1 MKIAIIGSGAMGCLF
16 GGILSKVADVCLY
29 DVNQTLVDIINEKGL
44 MMTKAEEKEIVYPR
58 ATANPKEIGI
68 VDAAI
73 FFTKFTFME
82 SAVQDA
88 LNCIG
93 PDTFVVTLQN
103 GIGSADVILKHVP
116 KEQVGYG
123 LTAYTSDLKA
133 LGHIELTTKESVDTY
148 FWPVDGNMHKN
159 ALLLE
164 KTMNEAGF
172 STHITKEVDEK
183 IWKKLMVNCAENTM
197 CAILR
202 LTVGQLVETPSSFEL
217 VKSII
222 AEISSVAIAK
232 GINVSPEDGLEYV
245 MNVSHAVMHH
255 VPSMALDVQNMRKT
269 EIAVLNEA
277 VVKEAQKYGIETPVL
292 DTVAKMIRTIESNY
306 GKFAF

>member
-1 MKIAIIGSGAMGCLF
+1 MKIAIIGAGAMGCLF
-16 GGILSKVADVCLY
+16 GGNLSKVADVCLY
-29 DVNQTLVDIINEKGL
+29 DVNQALVDIINKDGL
-44 MMTKAEEKEIVYPR
+44 LMTRGDKREIVHPR
-58 ATANPKEIGI
+58 ATVDPKEIEI

-82 SAVQDA
+82 SAVKDA
-88 LNCIG
+88 LHCIG
-93 PDTFVVTLQN
+93 PETFVVTLQN
-103 GIGSADVILKHVP
+103 GIGSADVILKSVRE
-116 KEQVGYG
+116 EQVGYG

-133 LGHIELTTKESVDTY
+133 LGHIELTTEDSVGTY
-148 FWPVDGNMHKN
+148 FWPVNGNINEN

-172 STHITKEVDEK
+172 STQITKEVDEK

-197 CAILR
+197 CAIMR

-222 AEISSVAIAK
+222 SEISSVAVAK
-232 GINVSPEDGLEYV
+232 GINITFDEGLEYV
-245 MNVSHAVMHH
+245 MSVSRAVMHH
-255 VPSMALDVQNMRKT
+255 VPSMALDVKNMRKT

-277 VVKEAQKYGIETPVL
+277 VVKEAKKYGIETPVL
-292 DTVAKMIRTIESNY
+292 DTVGKMIRTIESNY
-306 GKFAF
+306 NKFAF